1 MTHLILGL
9 FFWYA
14 AHLFNRV
21 MPGLRAT
28 MGDKGKG
35 VVALA
40 ILLAVVLMVIGYR
53 GADFTPVYTP
63 MAGMGH
69 LNNLLMLF
77 AVYAMGVGSVKGQLS
92 AKIRHPM
99 LGGVVIWS
107 GAHLLV
113 NGDAASLLLFGGIGL
128 WAVLEMLVINR
139 AQGSWQKPTPGPW
152 SKDAKLIGM
161 TVILYAIISGLHA
174 LLGHNPFQGT
184 YG

>member
-1 MTHLILGL
+1 MTYLILGL

-14 AHLFNRV
+14 AHLFSRL
-21 MPGLRAT
+21 MPGARAAL
-28 MGDKGKG
+28 GEKGKG

-40 ILLAVVLMVIGYR
+40 IGVGVVLMVIGYR
-53 GADFTPVYTP
+53 GAVFSPVYTP

-92 AKIRHPM
+92 AKLRHPM
-99 LGGVVIWS
+99 LLGVVIWS
-107 GAHLLV
+107 VGHLLV
-113 NGDAASLLLFGGIGL
+113 NGDLASLVLFGGIGI
-128 WAVLEMLVINR
+128 WAVVEILVINR
-139 AQGSWQKPTPGPW
+139 SEGTWSRPTPGPW
-152 SKDAKLIGM
+152 SKDAKLAGM
-161 TVILYAIISGLHA
+161 TLILYAIFGGLHA